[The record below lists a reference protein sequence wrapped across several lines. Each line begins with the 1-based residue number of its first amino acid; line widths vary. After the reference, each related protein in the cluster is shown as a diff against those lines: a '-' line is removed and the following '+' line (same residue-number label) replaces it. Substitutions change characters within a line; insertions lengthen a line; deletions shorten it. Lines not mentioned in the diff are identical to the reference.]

1 MCSLLGRPGQLCS
14 APSLTPGTSEVTAGS
29 CDLEVAAAPRHH
41 GAWTCMLTLA
51 SRAAPADLRTLVTR
65 LSLAVTV
72 PAAVRCHGTRAGHE
86 PSRSLKFNNDYPT
99 RAFSWLNV

>member
-29 CDLEVAAAPRHH
+29 CDLEVAAAVPGHH

-51 SRAAPADLRTLVTR
+51 SLAAPADLRPLVTS

-72 PAAVRCHGTRAGHE
+72 PATVR
-86 PSRSLKFNNDYPT
+86 
-99 RAFSWLNV
+99 